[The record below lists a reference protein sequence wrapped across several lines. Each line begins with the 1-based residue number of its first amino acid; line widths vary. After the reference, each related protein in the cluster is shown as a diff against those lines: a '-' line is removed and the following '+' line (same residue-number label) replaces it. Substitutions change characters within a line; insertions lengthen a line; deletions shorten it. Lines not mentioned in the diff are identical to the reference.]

1 MAMKQS
7 ELLPA
12 VVPQVFEHEQFGNL
26 RGFMINDDPWFVAI
40 DVCRALDIKNTTQ
53 AVKQLADDEKAMFN
67 IGNYLEY
74 PNLNIG
80 YSSKPG
86 NPNVNCVNES
96 GLYRLIFS
104 SRKPEAEKFR
114 RWVFHEVLPSIRKTG
129 FYSVAKK
136 ENLRELPHFK
146 TDEEWFEYYE
156 RLQEQVPYMTE
167 EEKLELS
174 ADPDIFVYK
183 VNDGE
188 WQVKFLLI

>member
-1 MAMKQS
+1 MAMKRKN
-7 ELLPA
+7 LPA
-12 VVPQVFEHEQFGNL
+12 VVPEFFEHEQFGNL

-40 DVCRALDIKNTTQ
+40 DVCRALDIKNSRH
-53 AVKQLADDEKAMFN
+53 AVSRLSKDEKDDVVISDA
-67 IGNYLEY
+67 IGRAQKMT
-74 PNLNIG
+74 II
-80 YSSKPG
+80 
-86 NPNVNCVNES
+86 NEP
-96 GLYRLIFS
+96 GLYRLIFT
-104 SRKPEAEKFR
+104 SRKPEAEKFKW
-114 RWVFHEVLPSIRKTG
+114 WVYHEVLPSIRKTG

-136 ENLRELPHFK
+136 ENLRELPHFE